1 MIIDNFLGPAANQR
15 VLELIDQMGF
25 DFIPGEIS
33 LDTGANAVVADFKR
47 NNNIWLDQFDSEI
60 VHAFQNRL
68 FDVGVVDPELDHKN
82 KSYAVLLSQYLPG
95 DYYNWHTDLGGSV
108 TWSYVCH
115 PEPVAGGQLV
125 LSTALY
131 NQEPQ
136 ETMPIDSVNDRLIIF
151 PAQYQHQVTAVESG
165 CRYSVQLFFR

>member
-1 MIIDNFLGPAANQR
+1 MIIDNFLGTAANQR
-15 VLELIDQMGF
+15 LLSLIDQCTNAF
-25 DFIPGEIS
+25 APGQIANNGNIAVD
-33 LDTGANAVVADFKR
+33 LDYKR
-47 NNNIWLDQFDSEI
+47 NKNIWLDLFESEI
-60 VHAFQNRL
+60 VHIFQNRL
-68 FDVGVVDPELDHKN
+68 FNFKPTDTLLDHSN
-82 KSYAVLLSQYLPG
+82 KSYEVLLSQYLPG

-125 LSTALY
+125 LSTA
-131 NQEPQ
+131 QHDQVPT
-136 ETMPIDSVNDRLIIF
+136 ETIPIDSVNDRLIVF